1 MDTLLTEAPDFFGEI
16 IKLLHMNFSIADIE
30 KEILLNSL
38 QTANLKFQQTYPG
51 DKPDRQAVHTVYGG
65 ANLFKSDTCIKMGE
79 IALRSLQTYAPD
91 FITLA
96 HVLKLEGCE
105 DLPTDEKKA
114 AKLVKKLDNMKE
126 EDRKQHPAWLSYTV
140 YNKIIQ
146 KLQTEAVE
154 DFRIDFEDGFGN
166 RPDEE
171 EDATAINAANELA
184 MGMNE
189 KTISPFIGI
198 RIKPFTEDLKN
209 RGVRTMDIFLTT
221 LLEKTNGK
229 LPDNFVVMLPKV
241 TIPEQV
247 TTMIRLLEIIEKK
260 NNLLPGTLKMETMV
274 EATQIIMDEEGRNPL
289 LKIIRASEGRLIA
302 AHFGTYDYT
311 ASCGITAKYQTMA
324 HPVCDFAHH
333 MTKVAL
339 GGTGIFLSD
348 GATNVMPVAPH
359 RGDKLTAK
367 QLKENRQS
375 VHNAW
380 RTGYNHSMHSLIN
393 GFYQGWDLNP
403 AQLPMRY
410 AATYNFFLSSITDA
424 THRLKTFVDRAAIST
439 LTGDIFD
446 DAATG
451 QGLLNF
457 FLKAMNCGAI
467 TEEEATATGLTV
479 DEIRSRSFYKIL
491 QGRRNKK

>member
-1 MDTLLTEAPDFFGEI
+1 M
-16 IKLLHMNFSIADIE
+16 KFSINDAS
-30 KEILLNSL
+30 KQSLLEEL
-38 QTANLKFQQTYPG
+38 GKANQKFQQIYPG

-65 ANLFKSDTCIKMGE
+65 ANLFKSDTCVKMGE
-79 IALRSLQTYAPD
+79 IALRNLHAYAPN
-91 FITLA
+91 FVTLA
-96 HVLKLEGCE
+96 NVLKLQGYEH
-105 DLPTDEKKA
+105 LPHHEADIKELTA
-114 AKLVKKLDNMKE
+114 KLDNMKE
-126 EDRKQHPAWLSYTV
+126 ADRKKESSWLAYSV
-140 YNKIIQ
+140 YNKIIE
-146 KLQTEAVE
+146 KLKKEPVE

-166 RPDEE
+166 RPDDE
-171 EDATAINAANELA
+171 EDATAVNAANELA
-184 MGMNE
+184 IGMQN

-198 RIKPFTEDLKN
+198 RIKPFTEDLKA
-209 RGVRTMDIFLTT
+209 RGVRTLDIFLAT

-229 LPDNFVVMLPKV
+229 LPNNFVIMLPKV
-241 TIPEQV
+241 VIPEQV
-247 TTMIRLLEIIEKK
+247 ITMVRLFEILEKENK
-260 NNLLPGTLKMETMV
+260 LQPGTLKMETMV
-274 EATQIIMDEEGRNPL
+274 EATQIVMDEEGRNPL
-289 LKIIRASEGRLIA
+289 MKIIRASEGRCIA

-324 HPVCDFAHH
+324 HSVCDFAHH

-348 GATNVMPVAPH
+348 GATNVMPIGPH
-359 RGDKLTAK
+359 RGDNLTFE
-367 QLKENRQS
+367 QQKENRES

-380 RTGYNHSMHSLIN
+380 RIGFSHTMHSLIN
-393 GFYQGWDLNP
+393 GLYQGWDLNP

-410 AATYNFFLSSITDA
+410 AATYNFFLSSYDDA
-424 THRLKTFVDRAAIST
+424 AYRLKTFVERAAIST

-467 TEEEATATGLTV
+467 SEEEALVTGLTL

-491 QGRRNKK
+491 QGRRGKK

>member
-1 MDTLLTEAPDFFGEI
+1 
-16 IKLLHMNFSIADIE
+16 MNFSITDNDKDA
-30 KEILLNSL
+30 LLSKL
-38 QTANLKFQQTYPG
+38 KIANLKFQKTYPG
-51 DKPDRQAVHTVYGG
+51 DKPDRQPVHTVYGG

-79 IALRSLQTYAPD
+79 TALKSLQTYAPN
-91 FITLA
+91 FVSLA
-96 HVLKLEGCE
+96 DVLHLHGFL
-105 DLPTDEKKA
+105 DLPSSEKKID
-114 AKLVKKLDNMKE
+114 KLVKKLDRMSEKMRR
-126 EDRKQHPAWLSYTV
+126 EDPAWLAYSIYH
-140 YNKIIQ
+140 KIIK
-146 KLQTEAVE
+146 KLKTEPVE

-171 EDATAINAANELA
+171 EDTTAITAANELA
-184 MGMNE
+184 KGMKN

-209 RGVRTMDIFLTT
+209 RGVRTLDIFLTA
-221 LLEKTNGK
+221 LLEKTKGK

-247 TTMIRLLEIIEKK
+247 VTLVRLFEIIEKEK
-260 NNLLPGTLKMETMV
+260 NLAPRTLKMETMV
-274 EATQIIMDEEGRNPL
+274 EATQIIMDDEGRNPL
-289 LKIIRASEGRLIA
+289 MRIIRASEGRCIA

-311 ASCGITAKYQTMA
+311 ASCGITAKYQTMD

-348 GATNVMPVAPH
+348 GATNVIPVAPN
-359 RGDKLTAK
+359 RGEKLSK
-367 QLKENRQS
+367 EKLKENTES

-380 RTGYNHSMHSLIN
+380 RIGYSHTMHSLIS

-410 AATYNFFLSSITDA
+410 AATYNFFLSSYDDA
-424 THRLKTFVDRAAIST
+424 VFRLKAFVERAAIST
-439 LTGDIFD
+439 LTKDIFD

-457 FLKAMNCGAI
+457 FLKALNCGAI
-467 TEEEATATGLTV
+467 TEKEALATGLSL

-491 QGRRNKK
+491 EGRRGKKKTGH